1 MRRLQELRG
10 WAAAQCQ
17 GASARPSSSLEL
29 SMAASRCM
37 VMGSSPV
44 ILAGMLKDSTVNT
57 EYLQRGTQ
65 RWGGGL
71 GKQLRGGRSCSGNA
85 SALRTAQT
93 DTPAR
98 PPRPLPSSSQGSRS
112 CSGSAA
118 RALRVRQSERS
129 NALALVPT
137 QTDGTCSTDEL
148 HVRSCQRH
156 VVPVE
161 GKKSFQNVTVIFVFF
176 FVTATYLFYFLCF
189 ILYILGRS
197 K

>member
-1 MRRLQELRG
+1 
-10 WAAAQCQ
+10 
-17 GASARPSSSLEL
+17 
-29 SMAASRCM
+29 
-37 VMGSSPV
+37 MG
-44 ILAGMLKDSTVNT
+44 L
-57 EYLQRGTQ
+57 
-65 RWGGGL
+65 GGL
-71 GKQLRGGRSCSGNA
+71 GKQLRGGRSSSGNA

-161 GKKSFQNVTVIFVFF
+161 GKKKFSKCNCYLRFFLCNCNIFVLFFMFYFVHFRTLKVNNNVTI
-176 FVTATYLFYFLCF
+176 LCTTGPLAR
-189 ILYILGRS
+189 ILSTTGPLLA
-197 K
+197 